1 MNLEERS
8 LTIEEVAKLF
18 HDTYEKLAPDF
29 GYHTRPEY
37 RDWNINSNNAKLMMA
52 VCEIVLAEILRRDKE
67 KDERIQFIWQWFEH
81 YKVRAET
88 AEAEAEAYIKPL
100 IAQYNAEQERIRQEE
115 EARLREEARKQEEE
129 RILREAA
136 EAEKNGHKDEAEA
149 IINEPVQVTPVIVP
163 KSVPKVQGISF
174 QKYGNIALS
183 IRL

>member
-1 MNLEERS
+1 MNLEMS
-8 LTIEEVAKLF
+8 LEELLDKIFPLPKLE
-18 HDTYEKLAPDF
+18 DNIAYTYADRGASIK
-29 GYHTRPEY
+29 
-37 RDWNINSNNAKLMMA
+37 
-52 VCEIVLAEILRRDKE
+52 AELLRRDKE